1 MSACEILDLASSG
14 LYIASQ
20 RLDDDASKEIRTKV
34 INASKD
40 VLQGTMKVSLIHV
53 YAELL
58 HYVKI
63 FTWLLKMVFKDQNI
77 QLKNIFLKVLLVSD
91 DAEVRKVVSA
101 GHLVT
106 ECLSRLSMVHSMQDL
121 LANFKVCWIL

>member
-1 MSACEILDLASSG
+1 MMSACEILDLASSG

-40 VLQGTMKVSLIHV
+40 VLQGTMKVSLYI

-58 HYVKI
+58 HSVKI
-63 FTWLLKMVFKDQNI
+63 FTKLFKMIFNEQNI
-77 QLKNIFLKVLLVSD
+77 HKKLHSFRFCLSLMMQRLEKWSV
-91 DAEVRKVVSA
+91 
-101 GHLVT
+101 LVT
-106 ECLSRLSMVHSMQDL
+106 
-121 LANFKVCWIL
+121 

>member
-1 MSACEILDLASSG
+1 MMSACEILDLASSG

-40 VLQGTMKVSLIHV
+40 VLQGTMKVSFN

-58 HYVKI
+58 HSVKI
-63 FTWLLKMVFKDQNI
+63 FTKLFKMIFNKQNI
-77 QLKNIFLKVLLVSD
+77 HKKLHSFRFCLSLMMQRLEKWSV
-91 DAEVRKVVSA
+91 
-101 GHLVT
+101 LVT
-106 ECLSRLSMVHSMQDL
+106 
-121 LANFKVCWIL
+121 

>member
-1 MSACEILDLASSG
+1 MMSACEILDLASSG

-40 VLQGTMKVSLIHV
+40 VLQGTMKVSFN

-58 HYVKI
+58 HSVKI
-63 FTWLLKMVFKDQNI
+63 FTKLFKMMFNEQNI
-77 QLKNIFLKVLLVSD
+77 HKKLHSFRFCLSLMMQRLEKWSV
-91 DAEVRKVVSA
+91 
-101 GHLVT
+101 LVT
-106 ECLSRLSMVHSMQDL
+106 
-121 LANFKVCWIL
+121 

>member
-1 MSACEILDLASSG
+1 MMSACEILDLASSG

-40 VLQGTMKVSLIHV
+40 VLQGTMKVSFN

-58 HYVKI
+58 HSVKI
-63 FTWLLKMVFKDQNI
+63 FTKLFKMIFNEQNI
-77 QLKNIFLKVLLVSD
+77 HEKLHSFRFCLSLMMQRLEKWSV
-91 DAEVRKVVSA
+91 
-101 GHLVT
+101 LVT
-106 ECLSRLSMVHSMQDL
+106 
-121 LANFKVCWIL
+121 

>member
-1 MSACEILDLASSG
+1 MMSACEILDLASSG

-58 HYVKI
+58 HDVKI
-63 FTWLLKMVFKDQNI
+63 FT
-77 QLKNIFLKVLLVSD
+77 
-91 DAEVRKVVSA
+91 
-101 GHLVT
+101 
-106 ECLSRLSMVHSMQDL
+106 
-121 LANFKVCWIL
+121 

>member
-1 MSACEILDLASSG
+1 MMSACEILDLASSG

-40 VLQGTMKVSLIHV
+40 VLQGTMKVSFN

-58 HYVKI
+58 HFVKI
-63 FTWLLKMVFKDQNI
+63 FTKLFKMIFNEQNI
-77 QLKNIFLKVLLVSD
+77 HKKLHSFRFCLSLMMQRLEKWSV
-91 DAEVRKVVSA
+91 
-101 GHLVT
+101 LVT
-106 ECLSRLSMVHSMQDL
+106 
-121 LANFKVCWIL
+121 

>member
-40 VLQGTMKVSLIHV
+40 VLQGTMKVSLI